1 VQYLGGKSRL
11 AKRICAI
18 LEGARQPGQRFVDVF
33 TGGANIVAGMGDHGP
48 CVANDGCE
56 PLITLYRAWLDG
68 WRPPAEVSEQLYH
81 EVKARK
87 DPADPLTAFVGFGCS
102 YGGKWFGG
110 YARSWNTPGTND
122 RKGRQGTGESIN
134 FALDAAVKL
143 ERKLTCCRDVS
154 FVCCDFAD
162 LEILPGDLVYCDSPY
177 RGTTAYGYFRG
188 FDYDRYLS
196 KLTEWSAIAD
206 VFVSE
211 YTAQAD
217 TWEQVAELTI
227 RNSAMSGDRIERFY
241 RVR

>member
-18 LEGARQPGQRFVDVF
+18 LEAERRPGQRFVDVF

-48 CVANDGCE
+48 RVANDGCE

-68 WRPPAEVSEQLYH
+68 WRPPDITREVWQAAKVS
-81 EVKARK
+81 K
-87 DPADPLTAFVGFGCS
+87 DPGDPLTAFCGFGVS
-102 YGGKWFGG
+102 FAGKWFSG
-110 YARSWNTPGTND
+110 YAATRTKPRLRAPNGDNYQQLARNS
-122 RKGRQGTGESIN
+122 
-134 FALDAAVKL
+134 L
-143 ERKLTCCRDVS
+143 ERKLTRCHDVS
-154 FVCCDFAD
+154 FTCLDFGD

-188 FDYDRYLS
+188 FDYDLYLR

-211 YTAQAD
+211 YAAQAD
-217 TWEQVAELTI
+217 TWEQVGEFTTGQGV
-227 RNSAMSGDRIERFY
+227 SSGTLAKGNTERVY
-241 RVR
+241 RVRAH